1 MKINILAS
9 CLALSL
15 ALVGTPAHAQ
25 RAAGAQQQELDALF
39 EKGLAHELEGQ
50 TNLALE
56 AYRMMLGLDP
66 ASVKAMN
73 AMSGVYGQMG
83 NFNTQI
89 EWANK
94 ALALDSSSAQAYINL
109 GNAHGAMGEF
119 EQAET
124 HMLKAE
130 SLDATSAQAPFVL
143 GLLQLV
149 KGDAPA
155 AISYYE
161 KAIARD
167 PNFPEAYYSLASLYV
182 DMHQHEKALAPA
194 AKLLELYPESEEV
207 QQLHRHIVE
216 HMASHQH

>member
-1 MKINILAS
+1 MKIKALAG
-9 CLALSL
+9 LFTLVLGLGGAAVQAQADAGVQKNDVEALL
-15 ALVGTPAHAQ
+15 
-25 RAAGAQQQELDALF
+25 
-39 EKGLAHELEGQ
+39 EKGLAHEMQGE

-56 AYRMMLGLDP
+56 AYRMILSIDP
-66 ASVKAMN
+66 ASVQANN
-73 AMSGVYGQMG
+73 AISGVYGQLG
-83 NFNTQI
+83 NYNAQI

-94 ALALDSSSAQAYINL
+94 ALALDTGSAQAYINL
-109 GNAHGAMGEF
+109 GNAYGAMGEF

-124 HMLKAE
+124 HMLRAE
-130 SLDATSAQAPFVL
+130 SLDPSSAQAPFVL

-149 KGDAPA
+149 KGDAEA
-155 AISYYE
+155 AIAYYE

-167 PNFPEAYYSLASLYV
+167 SFFPEAYYSLASLYV

-194 AKLLELYPESEEV
+194 SRLLELFPESEEV